1 MKPIDLD
8 EKVDPMQVK
17 RELAE
22 LLRIPLM
29 HGDGHEWNVIAWD
42 VCVGE
47 GKRVNIMECK
57 SCGKLKIV

>member
-1 MKPIDLD
+1 MKQIDL
-8 EKVDPMQVK
+8 EAKVDPNQAE

-22 LLRIPLM
+22 LLRIPLIQ
-29 HGDGHEWNVIAWD
+29 GDGHEWNVIARD

-47 GKRVNIMECK
+47 GKRVNIAECK